1 MFAAVLILGVGAD
14 PAPPAFEVVNKV
26 PPAFQVTNRVPAP
39 PPAVVVA
46 PQLVRPSADPEWR
59 DEYRPEYGGWVKV
72 RTVPAP
78 AVTKSGVVPGVT
90 TGPRPF
96 PAGATTDATRGT
108 GAQTQPAITSP
119 PTTAGAPRTT
129 APTASRGATPTGA
142 DTGIGARVA
151 SPGGGIELFGLPPG
165 TTVKRNPDGSTTV
178 CPPWG

>member
-1 MFAAVLILGVGAD
+1 VNELLLFAALGS
-14 PAPPAFEVVNKV
+14 PEPPPSFSAL
-26 PPAFQVTNRVPAP
+26 PPAP
-39 PPAVVVA
+39 PPAVAAA
-46 PQLVRPSADPEWR
+46 PRP
-59 DEYRPEYGGWVKV
+59 
-72 RTVPAP
+72 VPAAGRWVVEEWP
-78 AVTKSGVVPGVT
+78 GYGRVEVWRAAPSGVVPGVT
-90 TGPRPF
+90 PGPGK
-96 PAGATTDATRGT
+96 PAAGGTTDATAGT
-108 GAQTQPAITSP
+108 VVPTPPAVTSP